1 MATTEKAIE
10 ADALTNDAGT
20 LDRLFAWIPRF
31 SGLLAGL
38 GVLAIFAMISFEV
51 IARYFFNSP
60 TSWVVEVAT
69 YTMIAVAYLGAAH
82 AHAAGANIRVE
93 LLLARLGPAVRRRA
107 EEVAAWCGL
116 AFVLVS
122 AWQVALFTHSN
133 YINKTRSYIMG
144 VPQWIPNL
152 PIVVGLVILAWAVL
166 AEVRALRGTVG
177 AVRDWIA
184 PLAILAAAAGLFSLG
199 SRFAPVG
206 GTFMDWGAT
215 LVLAAVLLSALAW
228 SGLRVALLT
237 ALVLGSLGL
246 ALYGARGL
254 ALPMVIGLVFVL
266 VIAVFLIGVRIAF
279 GLGLIGL
286 VPLYALLPFPLPAT
300 VAERAFSSIDS
311 FSLTALPMFVLMGA
325 LLVRSGIAAEMFDAL
340 NKWLGR
346 FPGGIAHA
354 SIGACTMF
362 AAVSG
367 SSIATA
373 ATIGTVACP
382 EMIRHGYSP
391 RLAYG
396 SVAAGG
402 TLGILIPPSVPFIIY
417 GTLVGA
423 SVSKLFIAG
432 ILPGLMLAAFMMLAI
447 FLWALV
453 RPAAAPRAER
463 YSLDEKVKSLQGVL
477 PFLVV
482 MALVL
487 GSLYFGIVTPTEAG
501 TVGAFLALALCLGR
515 YRLSPVVIWQ
525 CVLETVTVTAFIL
538 MIVFGASL
546 MTYVFDYL
554 KLAKELVSSV
564 QSIEISRTTTFLL
577 VALVYIV
584 LGMFLDSISLITM
597 TVPVAFPLMMA
608 LGFDPIWFGVC
619 LVILVELGLITP
631 PVGLNLFVL
640 QGIGNVS
647 LKEVVYGALPFFVV
661 MTIGLALL
669 YLFPGIATWLPQHM
683 N

>member
-1 MATTEKAIE
+1 MASTEKALR
-10 ADALTNDAGT
+10 ADALMDDASA
-20 LDRLFAWIPRF
+20 LDRLFAWVPTL
-31 SGLLAGL
+31 SGFLAGV
-38 GVLAIFAMISFEV
+38 GVLAIFTMISFEV

-60 TSWVVEVAT
+60 TSWVVEVST
-69 YTMIAVAYLGAAH
+69 YTMIGVAYLGAAY

-93 LLLARLGPAVRRRA
+93 LVLARLGPVARQRA

-116 AFVLVS
+116 AFVLVG

-166 AEVRALRGTVG
+166 AELRALRGTVG

-184 PLAILAAAAGLFSLG
+184 PLAILAAVVGLFSLG

-206 GTFMDWGAT
+206 GIFMDWGTAI
-215 LVLAAVLLSALAW
+215 VLAAVFVAALAW
-228 SGLRVALLT
+228 SGLHVFLMT
-237 ALVLGSLGL
+237 ALVFCSLGL
-246 ALYGARGL
+246 ALYGARDL
-254 ALPMVIGLVFVL
+254 ALPMVIGLIFIL
-266 VIAVFLIGVRIAF
+266 VIAIFLIGVRIAF

-325 LLVRSGIAAEMFDAL
+325 LLVRSGIAADMFEAL

-382 EMIRHGYSP
+382 EMIRHGYAP

-432 ILPGLMLAAFMMLAI
+432 ILPGLMLAAFMMAAI
-447 FLWALV
+447 FLWAMV
-453 RPAAAPRAER
+453 RPAAAPRAGR
-463 YSLDEKVKSLQGVL
+463 YSLGEKVKSLRGVL

-482 MALVL
+482 MVLVL

-501 TVGAFLALALCLGR
+501 TVGAFFALVLCLGR
-515 YRLSPVVIWQ
+515 YRLPAIVIWQ

-564 QSIEISRTTTFLL
+564 QTIEISRTTTFLL

-640 QGIGNVS
+640 QGIGNVP
-647 LKEVVYGALPFFVV
+647 LKEVVYGTLPFFVV
-661 MTIGLALL
+661 MTISLALL
-669 YLFPGIATWLPQHM
+669 YLFPGIAIWLPQHM